1 MFGNLLGNNDKTD
14 TAQQGDQT
22 FPLVNNQQQNYQQQ
36 IPPQMNQPAFPQQNA
51 PQFQNPAAFNP
62 MTQQSQGFQQQMP
75 PQMPLDQQIAG
86 GGTMPGSSDQSAMMG
101 SDPNQQTM
109 TQSPSMQP
117 SMNQT
122 TLQQD
127 PNALGNSTTVQN
139 PVPGQEGLDPEKR
152 QDLTALSRLDPRST
166 QVIFQATEEAK
177 RIKQALIEP
186 EQLLYGLLYD
196 RDVFQLLEQ
205 FSVDVASIS
214 KELQAGEKNGA
225 FTGQPTLSENTKQII
240 EQAFE
245 ITKSRAASFISPEDI
260 LLSLFNAAGATS
272 NFLNTKGIQ
281 KEKIE
286 EKLSKSGNYSVAKK
300 TMLDKFGID
309 ITEQARQ
316 GLLDPVTGRDKE
328 VDRIVHIV
336 LRRTKN
342 NPLLIGE
349 AGVGKTAIVEAMAQ
363 KIAEGSVPQ
372 ELKDK
377 RIIQL
382 EMASLIAGAS
392 HRGEFEERLRNL
404 IREVQASTDVVL
416 FIDEIHTLIGAGDS
430 DGALDASNIIKPYL
444 ARGSLQLI
452 GTTTTAEF
460 RKYFEKDKAFA
471 RRFQPVMVE
480 EPQEDVAVEMLKVLK
495 PKYEKFHNVTF
506 SDDSVVQAVKLSKKY
521 IGERLLP
528 DKAVDVLDEAA
539 SEVKLQVA
547 AGKRN
552 GNVVEKKDIE
562 TVISSWTG
570 IPITKLTEDESQKL
584 LKLEDLIHKRLID
597 QEEAVVAVSEAVR
610 RGRIGL
616 ANTNRPIASFVFLGP
631 TGVGKTELA
640 KTLAEI
646 LFGRDDAM
654 IRLDMSEYMEKHEVA
669 KLIGAPPGY
678 VGYEEGGQL
687 TEAVRAKPYS
697 IVLLDEVEKAHPD
710 VFNILLQLLE
720 DGRLTDNKGNTIS
733 FKNTIVIG
741 TSNIGSNLI
750 QQKLMGGNADKSPE
764 AAEKEFKEL
773 HSLLQE
779 ELIKFFRPEL
789 LNRFDGV
796 VVFKPLSRK
805 DMTQVTR
812 LAIEKT
818 QKLLKEQGYDLMAT
832 ESALHQLANEGYD
845 PVYGARPLR
854 RLIQTAIENPISLH
868 IIGKEFVQ
876 GDLIKIDYDVQTKKY
891 KFSKGD
897 PKEKEQA
904 SVSHQAPPEQQGSV
918 QAPVAEGGTQAQQ
931 QDSNQQAPNPNQS
944 VNIPMPS
951 QEQQQVM
958 SQQFSAQQPAS
969 QQPENTQQPQAPGAP
984 NFMAGQPYSIYS
996 RLTSQPPQDGNA
1008 MPYSNGSQMK
1018 QSTS

>member
-1 MFGNLLGNNDKTD
+1 MFGNLLGNNDKTA
-14 TAQQGDQT
+14 TPQQGDQT
-22 FPLVNNQQQNYQQQ
+22 FPLVNNQQPNYPQQM
-36 IPPQMNQPAFPQQNA
+36 PPQMNQPAFPQQNA
-51 PQFQNPAAFNP
+51 PQFQNPPAFNQ
-62 MTQQSQGFQQQMP
+62 MGQQPQNLQQMP
-75 PQMPLDQQIAG
+75 PQISMDQQGMGQPVTSGTDPSITINMGQVDQSMQQGQNTQPPMGQVAPQET
-86 GGTMPGSSDQSAMMG
+86 TMPTAGISPQTSSG
-101 SDPNQQTM
+101 T
-109 TQSPSMQP
+109 
-117 SMNQT
+117 
-122 TLQQD
+122 
-127 PNALGNSTTVQN
+127 
-139 PVPGQEGLDPEKR
+139 QEGIDPEKR

-205 FSVDVASIS
+205 FSVDVATIS
-214 KELQAGEKNGA
+214 KEIQAGEKNGE

-260 LLSLFNAAGATS
+260 LLALFNAAGATS

-286 EKLSKSGNYSVAKK
+286 EKLSKSGSYSVAKK
-300 TMLDKFGID
+300 SMLDKFGID
-309 ITEQARQ
+309 LTEQAKQ

-328 VDRIVHIV
+328 VDRLVHII

-349 AGVGKTAIVEAMAQ
+349 AGVGKTAIVEALAQ
-363 KIAEGSVPQ
+363 KIVEGSVPQ
-372 ELKDK
+372 ELKEK

-404 IREVQASTDVVL
+404 IREVQASTDKVL

-471 RRFQPVMVE
+471 RRFQPVIVE
-480 EPQEDVAVEMLKVLK
+480 EPEEEVAVEMLKVLK

-597 QEEAVVAVSEAVR
+597 QQEAVVAVAEAVR

-616 ANTNRPIASFVFLGP
+616 ANTNRPIASFIFLGP

-733 FKNTIVIG
+733 FKNTIVVG
-741 TSNIGSNLI
+741 TSNIGSSLI

-773 HSLLQE
+773 HSMLQE

-812 LAIEKT
+812 LSVEKT
-818 QKLLKEQGYDLMAT
+818 EKLLKEQGYGLMIT
-832 ESALHQLANEGYD
+832 ETALHQLADEGYD

-876 GDLIKIDYDVQTKKY
+876 GDIIKIDYDVASKKY

-904 SVSHQAPPEQQGSV
+904 SAGSV
-918 QAPVAEGGTQAQQ
+918 PQYPQSQNSDQSTIPATQGAHNDSSVAQQ
-931 QDSNQQAPNPNQS
+931 HQPPPQENPQSQNVVEPQVSTPQIPVQELNPQQP
-944 VNIPMPS
+944 VNG
-951 QEQQQVM
+951 
-958 SQQFSAQQPAS
+958 QQPA
-969 QQPENTQQPQAPGAP
+969 QGAP

-996 RLTSQPPQDGNA
+996 RLTAQPPQDGNA
-1008 MPYSNGSQMK
+1008 MPYSNGNQMK
-1018 QSTS
+1018 QTTS

>member
-1 MFGNLLGNNDKTD
+1 MFGNLLGNNDKAGTP
-14 TAQQGDQT
+14 QQGDQALPT
-22 FPLVNNQQQNYQQQ
+22 MNNQQQNYPQQ
-36 IPPQMNQPAFPQQNA
+36 IPPQMNQQAFPQQNA
-51 PQFQNPAAFNP
+51 PQFQNPQTFNQ
-62 MTQQSQGFQQQMP
+62 MSLQSQDMQQMP
-75 PQMPLDQQIAG
+75 PQMNQQIDQQ
-86 GGTMPGSSDQSAMMG
+86 MMNQPGLTTV
-101 SDPNQQTM
+101 DPMTSGNVPNMIDPSISQNQNQQAAPGLNTPQETAM
-109 TQSPSMQP
+109 NGMNPQAQTQS
-117 SMNQT
+117 
-122 TLQQD
+122 
-127 PNALGNSTTVQN
+127 
-139 PVPGQEGLDPEKR
+139 QEGIDPEKR

-196 RDVFQLLEQ
+196 RDIFQLLEQ

-214 KELQAGEKNGA
+214 KEVQAGEKNGE

-240 EQAFE
+240 EQGFE

-260 LLSLFNAAGATS
+260 LLALFNAAGATS

-286 EKLSKSGNYSVAKK
+286 EKLSKSGSYSVAKK

-309 ITEQARQ
+309 LTEQAKQ
-316 GLLDPVTGRDKE
+316 GQLDPVTGRDKE

-404 IREVQASTDVVL
+404 VREVQASTDVVL

-552 GNVVEKKDIE
+552 DNIVAKKDIE

-764 AAEKEFKEL
+764 IAEKEFKEL
-773 HSLLQE
+773 HSLLQD

-832 ESALHQLANEGYD
+832 ETALHQLADEGYD

-854 RLIQTAIENPISLH
+854 RLIQTAVENPISLH

-876 GDLIKIDYDVQTKKY
+876 GDIIKIDYDVTTKKY
-891 KFSKGD
+891 KFTKGD
-897 PKEKEQA
+897 PKEKEQVTQNREGNPVQQTPEQAQDGSTQTPAQYSTA
-904 SVSHQAPPEQQGSV
+904 SVQNTSPVESAPAQNSDQSQVSQQQFPAQQVNQLPGNTSQQG
-918 QAPVAEGGTQAQQ
+918 G
-931 QDSNQQAPNPNQS
+931 
-944 VNIPMPS
+944 
-951 QEQQQVM
+951 
-958 SQQFSAQQPAS
+958 
-969 QQPENTQQPQAPGAP
+969 PGAP
-984 NFMAGQPYSIYS
+984 NIMSGQPYSIYS
-996 RLTSQPPQDGNA
+996 RLTAQPPQDGNA
-1008 MPYSNGSQMK
+1008 MPYSGGNQMK